1 MFKKMLASFVVFVI
15 TAFTLVACSGT
26 SSGTPDTSSNT
37 STSGTQVHMAGM
49 NFVQTA
55 VTLQKGESITLV
67 ADDSMPHII
76 ANGTWQNGTA
86 QATKEA
92 GAPEVNNVQIQG
104 RNSSQTIGPFKASGT
119 FHFY

>member
-1 MFKKMLASFVVFVI
+1 
-15 TAFTLVACSGT
+15 
-26 SSGTPDTSSNT
+26 
-37 STSGTQVHMAGM
+37 M

-119 FHFY
+119 FHFYCTIHPGMNLTVTVQ